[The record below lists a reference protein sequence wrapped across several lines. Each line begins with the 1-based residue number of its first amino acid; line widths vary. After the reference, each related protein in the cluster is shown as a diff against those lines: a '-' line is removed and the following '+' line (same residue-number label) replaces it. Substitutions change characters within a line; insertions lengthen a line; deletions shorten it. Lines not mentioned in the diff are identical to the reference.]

1 MLLLVIKF
9 IACFFLGAIFG
20 NILTTLFFRI
30 PRGVPINGLE
40 QPPMCSSCKTRLKYP
55 YYAPFFQAIFKG
67 LKCFACGAKIP
78 VIYTLIELSVALFCA
93 FFFTLNPMNS
103 FFMVKFLAISILFL
117 SILLY
122 YKHGKIY
129 EKTNWLLLTCTLLL
143 YSNKEDILGFLILD
157 KLIFGIIATMLLFS
171 LNKTLK
177 RQNYVEELLFILI
190 SSILLTTKMFVIA
203 SILMLILRGLE
214 SRIKINLCFL
224 PFTLFLL

>member
-1 MLLLVIKF
+1 MLLFLVKF
-9 IACFFLGAIFG
+9 VACFFLGAIFG

-30 PRGVPINGLE
+30 PRAVPINGLE

-93 FFFTLNPMNS
+93 FFFTFNQMNS

-122 YKHGKIY
+122 CKHGKIY

-143 YSNKEDILGFLILD
+143 YSNKQDILGFLILD
-157 KLIFGIIATMLLFS
+157 KLIFGVIASMLLFA
-171 LNKTLK
+171 LNKRLK
-177 RQNYVEELLFILI
+177 RENYVEELLFILI
-190 SSILLTTKMFVIA
+190 LSILLIGKIFVIA
-203 SILMLILRGLE
+203 SILMLALRALE
-214 SRIKINLCFL
+214 GRIKRNICFL
-224 PFTLFLL
+224 PFILFLL